1 MSRLKELRVTNGWSQ
16 QYVADKCHMSRSQ
29 YGRRER
35 DETALTAGD
44 LKELSKLYNCDVK
57 YFILD

>member
-1 MSRLKELRVTNGWSQ
+1 MNKLKELRTAKAWSQ

-35 DETALTAGD
+35 KETELNTGD
-44 LKELSKLYNCDVK
+44 LKELSKLYNCDIR
-57 YFILD
+57 YLL